1 MSPSEIFELTACMET
16 YGGKFVSS
24 LAIAIRYAD
33 PSNRQR
39 ILSVF
44 PELVQ
49 RYGPSSALRTTT
61 RQPME
66 VI

>member
-1 MSPSEIFELTACMET
+1 MET

-39 ILSVF
+39 ILSTF
-44 PELVQ
+44 PEIIEK
-49 RYGPSSALRTTT
+49 YGPRSVLSTTT
-61 RQPME
+61 RQPVE

>member
-1 MSPSEIFELTACMET
+1 MET

-39 ILSVF
+39 ILSIF
-44 PELVQ
+44 PEIVEK
-49 RYGPSSALRTTT
+49 YGPRSVLSTTT
-61 RQPME
+61 RQPVE
-66 VI
+66 VS

>member
-1 MSPSEIFELTACMET
+1 MSPSEIYQLTACMET

-24 LAIAIRYAD
+24 LAMAIRYAD

-39 ILSVF
+39 ILSIF
-44 PELVQ
+44 PEIVEK
-49 RYGPSSALRTTT
+49 YGPRSVLSTTT
-61 RQPME
+61 RQPVE

>member
-1 MSPSEIFELTACMET
+1 MSPSEIYQLTACMET

-39 ILSVF
+39 ILSTF
-44 PELVQ
+44 PEIVEK
-49 RYGPSSALRTTT
+49 YGPRSVLSTTT
-61 RQPME
+61 RQPVE